1 MMKWYIIQAHSGAE
15 KKVASLIPEKLEK
28 EGLAHHF
35 EQTLVPTHEV
45 TEVKKG
51 KRTTSEKKY
60 FPGYFLAKL
69 DMNDQVYHLIK
80 SIKRITGFL
89 GVPGNL
95 HQYLKPKLL
104 RLWEKLKTELLNL
117 QQV

>member
-80 SIKRITGFL
+80 SIKNFI
-89 GVPGNL
+89 
-95 HQYLKPKLL
+95 
-104 RLWEKLKTELLNL
+104 
-117 QQV
+117 

>member
-35 EQTLVPTHEV
+35 EETLVPTHEV

-89 GVPGNL
+89 GVPG
-95 HQYLKPKLL
+95 
-104 RLWEKLKTELLNL
+104 
-117 QQV
+117 

>member
-51 KRTTSEKKY
+51 KRTKK
-60 FPGYFLAKL
+60 
-69 DMNDQVYHLIK
+69 
-80 SIKRITGFL
+80 
-89 GVPGNL
+89 
-95 HQYLKPKLL
+95 
-104 RLWEKLKTELLNL
+104 
-117 QQV
+117 

>member
-1 MMKWYIIQAHSGAE
+1 LK
-15 KKVASLIPEKLEK
+15 K

-35 EQTLVPTHEV
+35 EETLVPTHEV

-80 SIKRITGFL
+80 IYKKNYRIFRCSRKAHS
-89 GVPGNL
+89 NF
-95 HQYLKPKLL
+95 
-104 RLWEKLKTELLNL
+104 RS
-117 QQV
+117 

>member
-35 EQTLVPTHEV
+35 EETLVPTHEV

-69 DMNDQVYHLIK
+69 E
-80 SIKRITGFL
+80 
-89 GVPGNL
+89 
-95 HQYLKPKLL
+95 
-104 RLWEKLKTELLNL
+104 LWGHKIHNFK
-117 QQV
+117 

>member
-45 TEVKKG
+45 TEVKK
-51 KRTTSEKKY
+51 EK
-60 FPGYFLAKL
+60 
-69 DMNDQVYHLIK
+69 
-80 SIKRITGFL
+80 
-89 GVPGNL
+89 
-95 HQYLKPKLL
+95 
-104 RLWEKLKTELLNL
+104 ELLLKKNTF
-117 QQV
+117 QVIF